1 MRTAILSFT
10 VLLWASLSAQSVY
23 QATPSDDVWY
33 YSHAFTPGSTAIL
46 RVWGT
51 GQDAVDPNGPPP
63 AANYSYSLARWNVS
77 GIRTGVT
84 YQVISAEIRVV
95 QTAPPGYTQAEGVQ
109 FPLEVRTLTHSNF
122 TESNWDFY
130 DPNNPYPTAT
140 LLGSGRMDNY
150 TTDVPFVIPIPLDAE
165 AFEAYFNSAVNES
178 GYLGVGFVSRM
189 DPGSQGGTQF
199 YRFYSR
205 NDAGG
210 RGPVLEV
217 RYRVAGDVN
226 GDGCVDDADLLTA
239 LFQFGAT
246 GTSPADLNSDG
257 IVDDADLLTILFHF
271 GNGC

>member
-10 VLLWASLSAQSVY
+10 ALLWASLSAQSVY

-33 YSHAFTPGSTAIL
+33 YDNAFNPGATAIL

-51 GQDAVDPNGPPP
+51 QQNAVDPTGAPP
-63 AANYSYSLARWNVS
+63 ALNYSYALARWDVS
-77 GIRTGVT
+77 DIRTGVT

-95 QTAPPGYTQAEGVQ
+95 QTASPGYAQSEGVQ

-122 TESNWDFY
+122 TESGWDY
-130 DPNNPYPTAT
+130 NAQDNPYPTSI

-150 TTDVPFVIPIPLDAE
+150 TTDAPFVIPFPLNTE
-165 AFEAYFNSAVNES
+165 AFEAYFNSAVNSS
-178 GYLGVGFVSRM
+178 GYLGIGFVSRM
-189 DPGSQGGTQF
+189 DPGGQGGTRF